1 MMMASVFLKR
11 RIGARVAQAF
21 DYRFFSM
28 ATANSHDFDLVVIGA
43 GSGGMATARRAAQ
56 HGAKVLVRETTQET
70 TDTFATERCMFQHT
84 YAPEL
89 ITRRH
94 KQHDQVW
101 IYLF

>member
-1 MMMASVFLKR
+1 MMMASVFQR
-11 RIGARVAQAF
+11 RIGASVAQAF

-56 HGAKVLVRETTQET
+56 HGAKVLVRETAQET
-70 TDTFATERCMFQHT
+70 TDIFATERCMFQHT

-94 KQHDQVW
+94 KQYDQVW

>member
-1 MMMASVFLKR
+1 MASVFQR
-11 RIGARVAQAF
+11 RIGARVARQAF

-89 ITRRH
+89 ITRHH